1 MSSTQPSLIIMPSI
15 QGVVQQ
21 SIKDVNQSLVD
32 DNLICSDKI
41 GSGVFFWSFPSKA
54 YQDLLQTEERLK
66 ATLSA
71 SKESIEKTEREITEL
86 AENRQRPD
94 RGRLLEQL
102 TRLQEEE
109 KLLDRELESLK
120 SFDPE
125 HIEKV
130 LKEAKRCKVSAD
142 RWTDNVWLIRAY
154 MTRKLGRSSKEVI
167 RLCVHFPSFLLMLS
181 SSFSGRPV
189 FAHRFKL

>member
-1 MSSTQPSLIIMPSI
+1 M
-15 QGVVQQ
+15 
-21 SIKDVNQSLVD
+21 D

-66 ATLSA
+66 STLSA
-71 SKESIEKTEREITEL
+71 SKESIEKLEHEINEL

-94 RGRLLEQL
+94 RGRLLEHL
-102 TRLQEEE
+102 ARLQEEE
-109 KLLDRELESLK
+109 KMLDRELESLK

-130 LKEAKRCKVSAD
+130 LQEAKRCKLSAD

-167 RLCVHFPSFLLMLS
+167 DSLLLCSLTASETIVVALRLINFCTSILILITSMNKALLPMGVGS
-181 SSFSGRPV
+181 RRKYAGT
-189 FAHRFKL
+189 